1 MTGLVL
7 WLRSLAFNVGW
18 YAASAIL
25 AIAGAPILPMPRRA
39 VVAWARLWI
48 TVVLWWLRVTCG
60 LSHRLRG
67 LENLPA
73 GPVIIACKHQ
83 SSWETLAFTLLF
95 DDIAIVLKREL
106 LFIPIVGWAMARAG
120 NIAVARGDG
129 AAALRGL
136 VRQARAAIAERRSIV
151 IFPEG
156 TRVAPG
162 YQRPYQVGTAALYRQ
177 LGVPVVPIAL
187 NSGLFWGR
195 RQWVKR
201 PGVITMEVLPPI
213 APGLSRDAF
222 MTTLRER
229 IETAVVAGAKHL
241 KEPYEGWI
249 SVDPVCGGVRLLI
262 TGAHGFQREVGF
274 AIDEVP
280 AVISQLVRATLDE

>member
-25 AIAGAPILPMPRRA
+25 AIAGVPILLMPRRA
-39 VVAWARLWI
+39 VVAWAKLWI
-48 TVVLWWLRVTCG
+48 TVVLWLLRVTCG

-83 SSWETLAFTLLF
+83 SSWETMAFTLLF
-95 DDIAIVLKREL
+95 SDIAIVLKREL
-106 LFIPIVGWAMARAG
+106 LFIPVVGWAMARAG
-120 NIAVARGDG
+120 NIAVDRGEG

-136 VRQARAAIAERRSIV
+136 LRQAKAVIADGRSIL

-156 TRVAPG
+156 KRVAVG
-162 YQRPYQVGTAALYRQ
+162 DERPYHVGTAALYRQ
-177 LGVPVVPIAL
+177 LGVPVVPVAL

-195 RQWVKR
+195 RQFIKR
-201 PGVITMEVLPPI
+201 PGIIDVEMLPAIP
-213 APGLSRDAF
+213 PGLSRDAF
-222 MTTLRER
+222 MTTLRAHIEGATER
-229 IETAVVAGAKHL
+229 LIE
-241 KEPYEGWI
+241 
-249 SVDPVCGGVRLLI
+249 
-262 TGAHGFQREVGF
+262 
-274 AIDEVP
+274 
-280 AVISQLVRATLDE
+280 RAQGRNE

>member
-7 WLRSLAFNVGW
+7 WLRSLGFNVGW
-18 YAASAIL
+18 YAASAI
-25 AIAGAPILPMPRRA
+25 IALVGSPILLLPRRA
-39 VVAWARLWI
+39 VVAWAKLWI
-48 TVVLWWLRVTCG
+48 SVVLWWLHVSCG

-83 SSWETLAFTLLF
+83 SSWETIAFTLLF
-95 DDIAIVLKREL
+95 SDIAIVLKREL
-106 LFIPIVGWAMARAG
+106 LFIPIIGWAMARAG
-120 NIAVARGDG
+120 NIAVARGEG

-136 VRQARAAIAERRSIV
+136 LKQAKAVIADRRSIV

-162 YQRPYQVGTAALYRQ
+162 DQRPYQVGTAALYRQ
-177 LGVPVVPIAL
+177 LGVPVVPVAL

-195 RQWVKR
+195 RQWAKR
-201 PGVITMEVLPPI
+201 PGVITVEVLPPI
-213 APGLSRDAF
+213 APGLSREAF

-229 IETAVVAGAKHL
+229 IEGATARLVETAR
-241 KEPYEGWI
+241 
-249 SVDPVCGGVRLLI
+249 PVG
-262 TGAHGFQREVGF
+262 TK
-274 AIDEVP
+274 
-280 AVISQLVRATLDE
+280 

>member
-1 MTGLVL
+1 MRSPGL

-18 YAASAIL
+18 YVGSVLFAVV
-25 AIAGAPILPMPRRA
+25 GAPLLLAPRGA
-39 VVAWARLWI
+39 VVAWARAWI
-48 TVVLWWLRVTCG
+48 AFVMWWLRITCG
-60 LSHRLRG
+60 LSHRVIG
-67 LENLPA
+67 LQNLPS
-73 GPVIIACKHQ
+73 GPAIIACKHQ
-83 SSWETLAFTLLF
+83 STWETLSFTRLF

-129 AAALRGL
+129 ASALREL
-136 VRQARAAIAERRSIV
+136 VKQAKASVADGRSIV

-162 YQRPYQVGTAALYRQ
+162 DQRPYQVGTAALYRQ

-195 RQWVKR
+195 RKWIKR
-201 PGVITMEVLPPI
+201 PGTITLEILPPI

-222 MTTLRER
+222 METLRER
-229 IETAVVAGAKHL
+229 IETATA
-241 KEPYEGWI
+241 
-249 SVDPVCGGVRLLI
+249 RLVE
-262 TGAHGFQREVGF
+262 R
-274 AIDEVP
+274 P
-280 AVISQLVRATLDE
+280 